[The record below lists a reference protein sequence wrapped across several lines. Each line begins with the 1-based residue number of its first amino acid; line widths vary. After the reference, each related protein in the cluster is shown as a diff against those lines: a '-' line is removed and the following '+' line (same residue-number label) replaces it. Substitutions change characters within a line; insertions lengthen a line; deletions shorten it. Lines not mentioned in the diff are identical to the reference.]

1 MPVEVDFHTVM
12 KSLLPLLLT
21 LALLPGCSV
30 FRSKR
35 PAYRKLSPPVAYE
48 MMRDNPDMLI
58 LDLRPPREFNG
69 NTGHLRR
76 ARNIP
81 VERLPFRLL
90 EISPFRDETFLVYCD
105 TADCAKAG
113 MEILTSSGFDN
124 AVLMDG
130 GIDGWIH
137 GGFKTVLPAEAAG
150 RINPEGGPEVP
161 IRPLRPDETPEEAT
175 VEPPPPPLAAPRQIG

>member
-1 MPVEVDFHTVM
+1 M
-12 KSLLPLLLT
+12 KRLLPLLLV
-21 LALLPGCSV
+21 LALLPGCAA
-30 FRSKR
+30 FRGKR

-58 LDLRPPREFNG
+58 LDLRVPREFNG

-105 TADCAKAG
+105 TNDCAKAG
-113 MEILTSSGFDN
+113 MEILTSSGFEN
-124 AVLMDG
+124 AVLMEG

-150 RINPEGGPEVP
+150 RLKPEGGPEVP
-161 IRPLRPDETPEEAT
+161 VRPLRPNEGPDVTT
-175 VEPPPPPLAAPRQIG
+175 VEPPADPPPPPLAAPRQIG